1 MEEKLAMAKRGV
13 FVDLPAPSGSYFP
26 SCLGFMSILTRPVD
40 VSLSVVVECIPF
52 HFCHLF
58 LHIVKSN
65 YQPVY
70 VFASAFVEC
79 NPFNFC
85 HLDPSKFM
93 SSISPYCELKL
104 SIL

>member
-13 FVDLPAPSGSYFP
+13 FPDPPAPSGSQFP
-26 SCLGFMSILTRPVD
+26 SCLGFMSILTRLVD
-40 VSLSVVVECIPF
+40 VSLSELVECIPF

-70 VFASAFVEC
+70 VFASALVEC
-79 NPFNFC
+79 NPLNFY
-85 HLDPSKFM
+85 HLDPSKPQ
-93 SSISPYCELKL
+93 SSISPYYEIEL